1 MNTSLFS
8 FLPCLVLVFF
18 FSFRL
23 IVVFVVVVV
32 LAVVFVVL
40 KLLFLFV
47 CLFCIFCCFGL
58 VLKVV
63 CREYSF
69 RNTKIPIVNIFP

>member
-1 MNTSLFS
+1 MSEHEFVFVSSLS
-8 FLPCLVLVFF
+8 CSCLF
-18 FSFRL
+18 FSFCL
-23 IVVFVVVVV
+23 IVVVVVV

-63 CREYSF
+63 CRKYSF